1 MKLILLIGL
10 SIGLNLSAQNTELI
24 NNRIINPSFT
34 RLIDS
39 TVLYSKL
46 TILNRE
52 IGLFESEIGAFYKIQ
67 NKFFHSY
74 IAQYGYKN
82 YKETKLKIATSH
94 QLSEELY
101 LGVNIN
107 YHHLYIADT
116 ESYSAISFDVGTGMV
131 LNKFALY
138 LLIENPLNA
147 AYLDNDIVSRLLIS
161 PCYLWNNN
169 LTSKLNFEVSL
180 HTGIEIDHK
189 LSYNYQNK
197 ISISILQGLKPFR
210 YGFNVG
216 YTLNKFQLYSQYTH
230 QNHSQHTGFVIIY
243 TPGDA

>member
-1 MKLILLIGL
+1 MKFLLLIGL
-10 SIGLNLSAQNTELI
+10 SMVLNLSAQNTELI

-34 RLIDS
+34 SLIDS
-39 TVLYSKL
+39 TILYSKL
-46 TILNRE
+46 TILNSE

-67 NKFFHSY
+67 NKFFHSS

-82 YKETKLKIATSH
+82 FKETKLKFSTSH
-94 QLSEELY
+94 QLSGELY

-107 YHHLYIADT
+107 FHHLYIAET
-116 ESYSAISFDVGTGMV
+116 ENYKAISFDVGTGMM

-147 AYLDNDIVSRLLIS
+147 AYLNNDIVSRLLIS
-161 PCYLWNNN
+161 PYYSWNSN

-180 HTGIEIDHK
+180 QTGFKVDHK

-197 ISISILQGLKPFR
+197 ISISILQCLKPFR

-216 YTLNKFQLYSQYTH
+216 YTVNKFQFYSQYE
-230 QNHSQHTGFVIIY
+230 QLNNSQHTGFIIIY
-243 TPGDA
+243 TPGDD